1 MEQRVYLHGDCG
13 YLQHVRYNNIYGGN
27 IKVEF
32 YIKEIKSISDY
43 YVREDNKLDDN
54 QLNREVKIKITE
66 ANEKGYESPRHLIIT
81 GINGTGKTV
90 LLESIH
96 QRLRKKYTDVTGNS
110 ISYNPDKA
118 VDSKLTFFEGFCEG
132 GQKYFE
138 PLFITIDD
146 MFMPTKRENFNDYA
160 NFLFTIA
167 KDSEVLLSDL
177 KNAIVKLYENEF
189 EDLDMQTDQIMIKLK
204 DRIPFEVRN
213 MSSGHYSFLNVYCH
227 IRFSQFAFQWEN
239 SDLWSFLK
247 DELKECK
254 ELSETIASKL
264 VSYKSGH
271 TEEQSRDLEETIKSE
286 DGRLGA
292 LSEALSIA
300 ESRYKTIQRID
311 DNEHP
316 RSRARDRDIA
326 IDVYRS
332 LQTSKNNTYKRIL
345 GKVPGLNIMAEF
357 STLTEKLKVCADKLL
372 SGKLDMRNYPLIIL
386 IDEPESHLHIAL
398 QRTILPYL
406 VNCFSNA
413 QFIVATHSPFVIT
426 SLMNATLY
434 NMENRERLIADLTLY
449 SYQNVVESWFDLS
462 LYSHEAIKNF
472 RKFKK
477 LTEQDSKFTDQEKD
491 IYIQLYESL
500 IQTDLCSAVIR
511 LNLRKEIKDGEI
523 YVLR

>member
-1 MEQRVYLHGDCG
+1 
-13 YLQHVRYNNIYGGN
+13 
-27 IKVEF
+27 
-32 YIKEIKSISDY
+32 
-43 YVREDNKLDDN
+43 
-54 QLNREVKIKITE
+54 
-66 ANEKGYESPRHLIIT
+66 
-81 GINGTGKTV
+81 
-90 LLESIH
+90 
-96 QRLRKKYTDVTGNS
+96 
-110 ISYNPDKA
+110 
-118 VDSKLTFFEGFCEG
+118 
-132 GQKYFE
+132 
-138 PLFITIDD
+138 
-146 MFMPTKRENFNDYA
+146 
-160 NFLFTIA
+160 
-167 KDSEVLLSDL
+167 
-177 KNAIVKLYENEF
+177 
-189 EDLDMQTDQIMIKLK
+189 
-204 DRIPFEVRN
+204 
-213 MSSGHYSFLNVYCH
+213 
-227 IRFSQFAFQWEN
+227 
-239 SDLWSFLK
+239 
-247 DELKECK
+247 
-254 ELSETIASKL
+254 
-264 VSYKSGH
+264 
-271 TEEQSRDLEETIKSE
+271 
-286 DGRLGA
+286 
-292 LSEALSIA
+292 
-300 ESRYKTIQRID
+300 
-311 DNEHP
+311 
-316 RSRARDRDIA
+316 
-326 IDVYRS
+326 
-332 LQTSKNNTYKRIL
+332 
-345 GKVPGLNIMAEF
+345 MAEF